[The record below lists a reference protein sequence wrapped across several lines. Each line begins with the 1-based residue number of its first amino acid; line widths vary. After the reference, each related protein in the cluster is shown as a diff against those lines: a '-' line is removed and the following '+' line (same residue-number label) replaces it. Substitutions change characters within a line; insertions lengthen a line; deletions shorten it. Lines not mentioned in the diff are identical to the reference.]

1 MCVCSFWLE
10 IVWAFVFSGNMGNL
24 FVIRLW
30 KRLGHFWERMVYK
43 RKRLRGWELEKESGM
58 LLGQKGNPSWQ
69 PKLLSQTF

>member
-1 MCVCSFWLE
+1 
-10 IVWAFVFSGNMGNL
+10 MGNL

-58 LLGQKGNPSWQ
+58 LQAKPWERHLGQKGNPSWQ